1 MRIPVATNRRDG
13 GAQASLYELAPTC
26 GYVQVCGRRAMSE
39 LSPLC
44 APKQSSGRKQ
54 HGGLIPDGA
63 GAARDQAPRL
73 DRACQSSFQ
82 GSEVN

>member
-13 GAQASLYELAPTC
+13 GAQASLYELAPTS
-26 GYVQVCGRRAMSE
+26 GYVQVFGRRAMSE

-63 GAARDQAPRL
+63 GLLAIKR
-73 DRACQSSFQ
+73 RAWIAHVKAVFK
-82 GSEVN
+82 EVK

>member
-1 MRIPVATNRRDG
+1 MGERKLPSM
-13 GAQASLYELAPTC
+13 SLPPRAGMC

-73 DRACQSSFQ
+73 DRACQTSFQ

>member
-1 MRIPVATNRRDG
+1 MGERN
-13 GAQASLYELAPTC
+13 LYELAPTC